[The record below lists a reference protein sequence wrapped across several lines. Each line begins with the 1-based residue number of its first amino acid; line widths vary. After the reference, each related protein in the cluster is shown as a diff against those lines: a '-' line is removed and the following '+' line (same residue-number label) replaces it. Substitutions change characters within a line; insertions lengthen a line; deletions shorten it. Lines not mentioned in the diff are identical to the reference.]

1 MFTVSRGKDEICGE
15 VERLLPLIRRGSSA
29 AFLRLSELYAPL
41 LDSEVARYAGSLSEA
56 DLEDL
61 RQGASVSLYR
71 AALAFRADRGVTF
84 GLFAKICIVN
94 GIADSLRYIGKKGGT
109 LSIDDL
115 EESEQPDD
123 GVPNPQSLLLDK
135 ERVYETRRQI
145 RSALS
150 DLEYEIFEMYI
161 SGFSYAEIASRIGKT
176 QKSVDNALCRI
187 KKKLRQNL
195 KQPT

>member
-1 MFTVSRGKDEICGE
+1 MSRGKDEICAE

>member
-1 MFTVSRGKDEICGE
+1 MSRGKDEICSE
-15 VERLLPLIRRGSSA
+15 VERLLPLIRRGSNA

-71 AALAFRADRGVTF
+71 AALAYRADRGVTF

-109 LSIDDL
+109 LSIDEL

-123 GVPNPQSLLLDK
+123 GEPNPQSLLLDK
-135 ERVYETRRQI
+135 ELARETRRQI

-161 SGFSYAEIASRIGKT
+161 SGFSYAEIASRIGKS

>member
-1 MFTVSRGKDEICGE
+1 MSRGKDESCGE

>member
-1 MFTVSRGKDEICGE
+1 MSRGKDEICGE

-71 AALAFRADRGVTF
+71 AALAYRADRGVTF

-109 LSIDDL
+109 LSIDEL

-123 GVPNPQSLLLDK
+123 GEPNPQSLLLDK

>member
-1 MFTVSRGKDEICGE
+1 MSRGKDEICSE
-15 VERLLPLIRRGSSA
+15 VERLLPLIRRGSNA

-71 AALAFRADRGVTF
+71 AALAYRADRGVTF

-109 LSIDDL
+109 LSIDEL

-123 GVPNPQSLLLDK
+123 GEPNPQSLLLDK
-135 ERVYETRRQI
+135 EFARETRRQI

-161 SGFSYAEIASRIGKT
+161 SGFSYAEIASRIGKS

>member
-1 MFTVSRGKDEICGE
+1 MSRGKDEICGE

-161 SGFSYAEIASRIGKT
+161 SGFSYAEIASRIGKS

>member
-1 MFTVSRGKDEICGE
+1 MSRGKDEICGE

-71 AALAFRADRGVTF
+71 ASLAFRADRGVTF
-84 GLFAKICIVN
+84 GLFAKIFIVN

>member
-1 MFTVSRGKDEICGE
+1 MNRGKDEICSE

-41 LDSEVARYAGSLSEA
+41 LESEVARYAGSLSEA

-61 RQGASVSLYR
+61 RQGASISLYR
-71 AALAFRADRGVTF
+71 AALAYRADRGVTF

-109 LSIDDL
+109 LSIDEL

-123 GVPNPQSLLLDK
+123 GEPNPQSLLLDK
-135 ERVYETRRQI
+135 ERVGETRRQI

-161 SGFSYAEIASRIGKT
+161 SGFSYAEIASRIGKS

>member
-1 MFTVSRGKDEICGE
+1 MSRGKDEICGE
-15 VERLLPLIRRGSSA
+15 VDRLLPLIRRGSSA

>member
-1 MFTVSRGKDEICGE
+1 MSRGKDEICGE
-15 VERLLPLIRRGSSA
+15 VERLLPLIRRGSNA

-71 AALAFRADRGVTF
+71 AALAYRADRGVTF

-123 GVPNPQSLLLDK
+123 GEPNPQNLLLDK
-135 ERVYETRRQI
+135 ERAWETRRQI

-161 SGFSYAEIASRIGKT
+161 SGFSYAEIASRIGKS

>member
-1 MFTVSRGKDEICGE
+1 MNKHEDAKADE
-15 VERLLPLIRRGSSA
+15 VERLLPMIRRGSNA

-41 LDSEVARYAGSLSEA
+41 LEREVARYAASLPPA
-56 DLEDL
+56 DLDDL

-71 AALAFRADRGVTF
+71 AALAFHGDRGVTF

-94 GIADSLRYIGKKGGT
+94 GIADSLRYIRGKGT
-109 LSIDDL
+109 MLSMEDL
-115 EESEQPDD
+115 AEREQPDD
-123 GVPNPQSLLLDK
+123 GEPNPQSLLLDK
-135 ERVYETRRQI
+135 EQVWETRRQI
-145 RSALS
+145 KEMLS
-150 DLEYEIFEMYI
+150 PLEYEIFEMYI
-161 SGFSYAEIASRIGKT
+161 SGFSYAEIASRIGKS